1 MWDVLSAVN
10 GGNGPWLLAEVTDSG
25 GGWINVGLLLQ
36 HLVAAL
42 VFSVLGVVVFVLA
55 IGMLSR
61 MLPFSLRKEL
71 EEDQN
76 VAIGIIIG
84 CVFLGIAIIIAAA
97 MIG

>member
-1 MWDVLSAVN
+1 MLEFVSAIGEWGVPAIQTAA
-10 GGNGPWLLAEVTDSG
+10 GEG
-25 GGWINVGLLLQ
+25 GGAMINVALLVQ

-42 VFSVLGVVVFVLA
+42 VFSLLGVVVFVLA
-55 IGMLSR
+55 IFILGR
-61 MLPFSLRKEL
+61 MLPFSLRKEI

-76 VAIGIIIG
+76 MALGIIIG